1 MNRRNIKK
9 SRFTLVELL
18 VSMAVFSVL
27 LLVSMQIFSG
37 SQKLWLAS
45 EQNNRVYADVRSAME
60 FITSRLQTQA
70 YSDGMP
76 FLITNDKMYFPTAMP
91 MNRKKDGK
99 DLDKISMRFIGFDR
113 SADGVLRM
121 SIYSD
126 EGKAASFQK
135 NMPPYAKSKDI
146 SGKLFDNAKDHN
158 LIELMDNVVEFKLV
172 PYFLDA
178 KEKNKAAAPKSG
190 SCSSPPYRLDIT
202 LTVADSKESFDAC
215 KADPDNTDLKDE
227 HCFEFTRSV
236 LFNYRGAE

>member
-76 FLITNDKMYFPTAMP
+76 FRITNDKMYFPTAMP
-91 MNRKKDGK
+91 MNRKKNDK
-99 DLDKISMRFIGFDR
+99 DLDKISMR
-113 SADGVLRM
+113 
-121 SIYSD
+121 
-126 EGKAASFQK
+126 
-135 NMPPYAKSKDI
+135 SK
-146 SGKLFDNAKDHN
+146 KL
-158 LIELMDNVVEFKLV
+158 
-172 PYFLDA
+172 
-178 KEKNKAAAPKSG
+178 
-190 SCSSPPYRLDIT
+190 
-202 LTVADSKESFDAC
+202 
-215 KADPDNTDLKDE
+215 
-227 HCFEFTRSV
+227 
-236 LFNYRGAE
+236 